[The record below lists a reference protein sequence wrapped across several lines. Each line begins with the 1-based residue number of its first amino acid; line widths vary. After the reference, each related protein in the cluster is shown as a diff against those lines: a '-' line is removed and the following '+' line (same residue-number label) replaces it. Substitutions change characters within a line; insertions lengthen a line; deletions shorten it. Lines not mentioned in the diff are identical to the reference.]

1 MNRSALRA
9 TIGSA
14 ALFSGLFAATAL
26 VPPVPRLLWNAS
38 ASAPIGLYWVDVN
51 ARPAVGDLVAI
62 APPPLL
68 GAYLDRRGY
77 LPLGVPLLKRVAA
90 LPGARLC
97 RSGVF
102 ITIDGAGIARAL
114 ARDRAGRS
122 LPAWSGCRIVRSD
135 ELVLINAARDS
146 LDSRYFGPMSGAG
159 LLGTARPL
167 LVRASPAAPLHGCPA
182 GLTHFASLQRKAHS
196 P

>member
-9 TIGSA
+9 TVVSA
-14 ALFSGLFAATAL
+14 ALFSGLFTATAL
-26 VPPVPRLLWNAS
+26 NAPAPRLLWNAS

-51 ARPAVGDLVAI
+51 NRPAVGDLVVI

-68 GAYLDRRGY
+68 GAYLERRGY
-77 LPLGVPLLKRVAA
+77 LPRGVPLLKRVAA
-90 LPGARLC
+90 LPGARIC

-102 ITIDGAGIARAL
+102 VTIDGAGVARAL
-114 ARDRAGRS
+114 ARDRAGRA
-122 LPAWSGCRIVRSD
+122 LPVWAGCRIVRSD
-135 ELVLINAARDS
+135 ELVLVNAARDS
-146 LDSRYFGPMSGAG
+146 LDSRYFGPMPASG

-167 LVRASPAAPLHGCPA
+167 LVRASPAAPLRWRPA
-182 GLTHFASLQRKAHS
+182 AFANSSSLQKVHL